1 MQQRGVPETDYTVLS
16 VAPRDVSAYLSA
28 SDAGLAFIK
37 PCFSKIASSP
47 TKYAEY
53 LACGLP
59 LIINA
64 GIGDSESL
72 LEDNVGTFVS
82 DFSESQLENAA
93 VKIDHLVL
101 DRDNTRQRTRQIAER
116 KFDVSS
122 VGVQRYL
129 RLYERVFDP
138 GK

>member
-1 MQQRGVPETDYTVLS
+1 MQQRGIPETDYTVLAA
-16 VAPRDVSAYLSA
+16 APHEVSTYLSA

-59 LIINA
+59 IIINA

-72 LEDNVGTFVS
+72 LDDNVGTFVT
-82 DFSESQLENAA
+82 DLSEAHLNNAA
-93 VKIDHLVL
+93 EQIDHLVL
-101 DRDNTRQRTRQIAER
+101 DRDNVRQRTRQIAER
-116 KFDVSS
+116 RFDVSR
-122 VGVQRYL
+122 VGVERYL
-129 RLYERVFDP
+129 RLYERVFDLVR
-138 GK
+138 